1 MKDKTLVILA
11 AGMGSR
17 FGSPK
22 QIYPI
27 GPNGEFIMDYSIY
40 SAKRYGF
47 TKVVLVIREEL
58 KNEFINTIGKRLE
71 DIIELDYAI
80 QDINNIPDGFIVPE
94 ERTKPWGTAHALYCA
109 KDYIKGN
116 YSVISA
122 DDFYGD
128 EPFKLLSEAMDN
140 NLHAVIGYHIADTLS
155 PNGVVK
161 RGVTLSSDGYV
172 NKIIESEC
180 ELVGNEVQCT
190 PLNKSI
196 KPFMVPKNNSVSM
209 LMYALTNETIDLI
222 SERIKFEFEN
232 NKDNFMNYEFFLPDM
247 LMLEIERGK
256 KIHDIPTDSK
266 WVGVTYKEDVDTLK
280 EHIDSLIKEGIYPNN
295 LWNK

>member
-40 SAKRYGF
+40 SAKKYGF
-47 TKVVLVIREEL
+47 TKVVFVIREEL
-58 KNEFINTIGKRLE
+58 KNDFANTIGKRLDGILE
-71 DIIELDYAI
+71 VDYAI
-80 QDINNIPDGFIVPE
+80 QDLNTIPEGFTVPK

-116 YSVISA
+116 FAVISA

-128 EPFKLLSEAMDN
+128 EPFKLLSESLDKDEYS
-140 NLHAVIGYHIADTLS
+140 VIGYHIADTLS
-155 PNGVVK
+155 ENGIVK
-161 RGVTLSSDGYV
+161 RGVTLSSNGFVDKV
-172 NKIIESEC
+172 IESEC
-180 ELVGNEVQCT
+180 ELMKDGVKCT
-190 PLNKSI
+190 PINKDI
-196 KPFMVPKNNSVSM
+196 KPFIVSKDNSVSM
-209 LMYALTNETIDLI
+209 LMYGLTQEILTLI
-222 SERIKFEFEN
+222 TNQMKSDFEKNKEN
-232 NKDNFMNYEFFLPDM
+232 LMNYEFFLPDM
-247 LMLEIERGK
+247 LMLEIKNGK
-256 KIHDIPTDSK
+256 KIKDIPTSSK
-266 WVGVTYKEDVDTLK
+266 WVGITYKEDVPALK
-280 EHIDSLIKEGIYPNN
+280 EHIDKLINEGVYPKN